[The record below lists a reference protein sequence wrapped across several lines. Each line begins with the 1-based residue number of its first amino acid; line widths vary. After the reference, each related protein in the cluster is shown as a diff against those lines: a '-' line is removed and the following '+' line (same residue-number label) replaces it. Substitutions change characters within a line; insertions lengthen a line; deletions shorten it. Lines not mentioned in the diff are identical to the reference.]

1 MTGNETIPLSDLKE
15 PSNTSA
21 CNADKLSH
29 KFMNPSLTFTLS
41 IDINRNQ
48 PVVVV
53 TQCKLANHLPIGL
66 VSCVQVRCGACK

>member
-1 MTGNETIPLSDLKE
+1 MFRHVMLINCHTN
-15 PSNTSA
+15 
-21 CNADKLSH
+21 
-29 KFMNPSLTFTLS
+29 FMNPSLTFTLS